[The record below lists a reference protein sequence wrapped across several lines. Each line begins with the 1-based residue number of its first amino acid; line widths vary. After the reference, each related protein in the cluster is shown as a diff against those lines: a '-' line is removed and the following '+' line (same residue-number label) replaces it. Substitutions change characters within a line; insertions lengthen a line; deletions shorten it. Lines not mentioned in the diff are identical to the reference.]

1 MNDKKAILACP
12 KWFVIHPLHDSDHDV
27 NDTLHLSYDFAIIK
41 LESEVS
47 DKDGRKVAYAGLPKE
62 GFSVKVGKKGLLAGT
77 GYIGRNTNSRHL
89 FFTEMTVL
97 PSNVCQ
103 LAYKSDTR
111 SELCVQSTEKNAGI
125 CAGDSGSGFIVDK
138 LIIGIVS
145 YDEDKNCGE
154 SYPSAVFAK
163 VSSVTNWILGIMDK
177 NEDEIAEEISKSE
190 KAPNQENF
198 RNKLNYYKRRNRPK
212 LESD

>member
-1 MNDKKAILACP
+1 MIDK
-12 KWFVIHPLHDSDHDV
+12 H
-27 NDTLHLSYDFAIIK
+27 
-41 LESEVS
+41 
-47 DKDGRKVAYAGLPKE
+47 GRKVAYAGLPKE
-62 GFSVKVGKKGLLAGT
+62 GFEVKVGKKGLLAGT
-77 GYIGRNTNSRHL
+77 GYIGRNKNSRHL

-103 LAYKSDTR
+103 LAYQSDTR
-111 SELCVQSTEKNAGI
+111 SGLCVQSTEKNAGI

-163 VSSVTNWILGIMDK
+163 VSSVTNWILEVMDK

-190 KAPNQENF
+190 KAPNQENL
-198 RNKLNYYKRRNRPK
+198 NKLRYYKRRNRPK
-212 LESD
+212 LESDGEMAPKNKLPREIRRWSY